1 MDELKMILIVE
12 VMLKFSFSTASPAVT
27 ICQALGQNPA
37 WCLHSMLGVQYPL
50 NPTLHRIHIRS
61 PSVNVSPLS
70 VLRFVSQNGV
80 DSVADN
86 DTHIHN
92 GKKNVSV
99 TRYLSLTIIVL
110 KLSS

>member
-1 MDELKMILIVE
+1 MDELKMILIVD
-12 VMLKFSFSTASPAVT
+12 VMLKFSFSTASSAVT
-27 ICQALGQNPA
+27 ICPALGLNPA
-37 WCLHSMLGVQYPL
+37 WCIHSMLGVQYPL

-70 VLRFVSQNGV
+70 VLTFVSQNGV

-92 GKKNVSV
+92 KKKRQ
-99 TRYLSLTIIVL
+99 RYTLPIANQLC
-110 KLSS
+110 